1 MNGECVFQ
9 LYLSTRFTIF
19 APSPYPA
26 HPRTS
31 VPHCHCHCT
40 SHSATHR
47 IDTTL
52 SSHPQYTHPIAQYRL
67 DDGMEDSMADA
78 VSTAGSPNTST
89 VVPFPSL
96 ITYPTSPTSP
106 LPAPAPSKPPPP
118 PPPRKCDCIPLT
130 GPETKTTSYQPGN
143 ACTRTGVWMTL
154 HACGHTVRQ
163 FCLERSIERAPLI
176 GLTHRQS
183 WLAPCGC
190 TTSWQL
196 FCAGSRPPPPLPSPL
211 PAAVAKKAARRGVGG
226 GGGGG
231 ARAKKPT
238 KKQLLQLAREQMPP
252 PPLAEE
258 GAAPDREPEDGEQGG
273 DSSVAVAAD
282 PVRRGRKVLR
292 PLKNAKGSTK
302 KRPTAAK
309 RVTRRK

>member
-1 MNGECVFQ
+1 
-9 LYLSTRFTIF
+9 
-19 APSPYPA
+19 
-26 HPRTS
+26 
-31 VPHCHCHCT
+31 
-40 SHSATHR
+40 
-47 IDTTL
+47 
-52 SSHPQYTHPIAQYRL
+52 
-67 DDGMEDSMADA
+67 
-78 VSTAGSPNTST
+78 
-89 VVPFPSL
+89 
-96 ITYPTSPTSP
+96 
-106 LPAPAPSKPPPP
+106 
-118 PPPRKCDCIPLT
+118 
-130 GPETKTTSYQPGN
+130 
-143 ACTRTGVWMTL
+143 MTL